1 MMSMILSAFSSAVKG
16 AKEES
21 DSSEISAFPYLAA
34 AQIANTSVLL
44 FATIVR

>member
-34 AQIANTSVLL
+34 AQIVNTSVLL